1 MTTAV
6 DGRRARGA
14 ARRER
19 LVRATLEVIERDGL
33 AGLSH
38 RAIAE
43 QAGVSLASAS
53 YHFAGI
59 DDLVATALTQTT
71 EELTAALRADDGDRS
86 LARLARM
93 IAEEVAD
100 HRGRLVAEYELYL
113 LALRRAHLRP
123 QALAWLDVIADSFA
137 PELDG
142 AARRAFRA
150 TVEGVCLH
158 ALFDDGPPDAEAIE
172 RTLTLAWP
180 RP

>member
-1 MTTAV
+1 
-6 DGRRARGA
+6 
-14 ARRER
+14 
-19 LVRATLEVIERDGL
+19 
-33 AGLSH
+33 
-38 RAIAE
+38 
-43 QAGVSLASAS
+43 
-53 YHFAGI
+53 
-59 DDLVATALTQTT
+59 
-71 EELTAALRADDGDRS
+71 
-86 LARLARM
+86 M
-93 IAEEVAD
+93 IAAEVAD

>member
-1 MTTAV
+1 MTTAT
-6 DGRRARGA
+6 DGRLARGA
-14 ARRER
+14 ARRAA

-43 QAGVSLASAS
+43 QAGVSLASVS

-71 EELTAALRADDGDRS
+71 EELAAALRTDDDDRS
-86 LARLARM
+86 LGRLARM
-93 IAEEVAD
+93 IAEEVRE

-113 LALRRAHLRP
+113 LALRRPHLRA
-123 QALAWLDVIADSFA
+123 QALGWLDVIADTFA

-158 ALFDDGPPDAEAIE
+158 ALFADGPPDPRAIE
-172 RTLTLAWP
+172 ATLAAAWP